1 MSTHTQD
8 VAQHIAPYLQ
18 ELVDIRQDIHR
29 HPELGLKEVRT
40 SQLVADKLREWG
52 IETDVGMA
60 GTGVVGIIRGN
71 RPGQR
76 TIGLRADM
84 DALPIIEET
93 GVPYASETPG
103 IMHACGHD
111 GHTTMLLGAAR
122 YLAETRDF
130 AGTVIL
136 IFQPGEEGCGGAR
149 KMVEDGLFEKYPC
162 DAIYGMHNRPGMPL
176 GQIGCRPGPIMAA
189 GSWWQVK
196 FKGTGGHGGGWAY
209 KATDVTVA
217 GGNFL
222 AMVHSIISRNIPSSD
237 TAVVSVGHVSS
248 GVVTSP
254 NVMPAEFLIAG
265 IVRTFDSD
273 INETMKRRIT
283 EIANGCAAM
292 QGCEAEVTYW
302 HKTYGVTNEAE
313 QTKVATAAAQAVVG
327 IENVMTDI
335 PQTTGGEDFSEMMRV
350 VPGTFSWIGNGTAP
364 DGSVHIVHTPK
375 YNFND
380 EAIPFGIRFWAEIVH
395 TEMGMPA

>member
-1 MSTHTQD
+1 MTASSPD
-8 VAQHIAPYLQ
+8 AAQHIAPYLD
-18 ELVDIRQDIHR
+18 ELVAIRRDIHA
-29 HPELGLKEVRT
+29 HPELGLKEYRT
-40 SQLVADKLREWG
+40 SKLVADKLQEWG

-60 GTGVVGIIRGN
+60 GTGVVGIIRGK
-71 RPGQR
+71 RPGQK
-76 TIGLRADM
+76 TIGLRADL

-93 GVPYASETPG
+93 GVDYASRNDG

-130 AGTVIL
+130 AGTVVL

-162 DAIYGMHNRPGMPL
+162 DAVYGLHNRPGMPV
-176 GQIGCRPGPIMAA
+176 GKIGCRPGPLLAS

-196 FKGTGGHGGGWAY
+196 FVGTGGHGGGWAY

-222 AMVHSIISRNIPSSD
+222 AMVHSIISRNIPSAD
-237 TAVVSVGHVSS
+237 TAVISVGHVSS

-254 NVMPAEFLIAG
+254 NVMPAEFLVAG
-265 IVRTFDSD
+265 IARTFKSE
-273 INETMKRRIT
+273 INETVKRRIT
-283 EIANGCAAM
+283 EIAEACAAM
-292 QGCEAEVTYW
+292 QGCKAEVSYW
-302 HKTYGVTNEAE
+302 HKTHGVTNELE
-313 QTKVATAAAQAVVG
+313 QTAVAAAAAAATVG
-327 IENVMTDI
+327 DANVISDI
-335 PQTTGGEDFSEMMRV
+335 PQSTGGEDFSEMMRV

-364 DGSVHIVHTPK
+364 DGSVHMVHTPK

-380 EAIPFGIRFWAEIVH
+380 DVIPVGVKFWSEIVRA
-395 TEMGMPA
+395 ELDVPV